1 MSAKVP
7 SGISDYVQNVPLMVD
22 TTQLLK
28 FKGDMSLTASKE
40 GIILQFTSVNCQSI
54 SRALKQLLKVSARC
68 RSQEYLFG
76 KFSINHYQ
84 RICGRI
90 YIQSNSML
98 SAYSSEHLQTD
109 ASEKGKLFF
118 ETYLNLDIQTA
129 FTHAKVSMQKFLI
142 KLQ

>member
-1 MSAKVP
+1 MYHFGTLCIKGLNMSAKIP
-7 SGISDYVQNVPLMVD
+7 SGISDCIQNVPLMVD

-40 GIILQFTSVNCQSI
+40 GIILSFTSVNCQSI

-76 KFSINHYQ
+76 KFSINHYH

-90 YIQSNSML
+90 YI
-98 SAYSSEHLQTD
+98 
-109 ASEKGKLFF
+109 
-118 ETYLNLDIQTA
+118 
-129 FTHAKVSMQKFLI
+129 
-142 KLQ
+142 